1 MKSKLR
7 CARQDDAVRSLLR
20 ETAAPMPL
28 DTVDWH
34 ALHERIMADAASPVP
49 AMRVP
54 ARRVPARRVPAGWAL
69 AARWAAVAIPIGTAA
84 GFAATLALARLGTGT
99 DVRPSVVAAIRGEVP
114 VATVADRLVSPDA
127 ERWVMAAVVGE

>member
-20 ETAAPMPL
+20 ETAAPTPL

-49 AMRVP
+49 AI
-54 ARRVPARRVPAGWAL
+54 RVPARRVPAGWAL